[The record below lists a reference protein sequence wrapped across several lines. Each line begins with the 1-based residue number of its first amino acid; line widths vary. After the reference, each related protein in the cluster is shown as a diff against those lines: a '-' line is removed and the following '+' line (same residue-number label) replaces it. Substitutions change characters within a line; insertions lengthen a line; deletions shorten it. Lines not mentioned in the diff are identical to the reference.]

1 MQALQSGEV
10 GVFVSINIVG
20 IGEALFDVY
29 LDRGPDREVLGGAPL
44 NFAVHA
50 NRLASRLGMRAAP
63 VSRVGWDARGERIK
77 ARLASLGVSDE
88 YLQPDI
94 DHPTGTVEVSLDAAG
109 QPSYVISPQC
119 AWDFLQFTNE
129 FEELAAKCDAVC
141 FGTLAQRRD
150 GAREAIEAF
159 LAKAEN
165 AIRLF
170 DVNLRQDFYDLS
182 MLRRG
187 CALATDLKVN
197 ESELE
202 VLSEVLDLQGDP
214 VAALFERFPME
225 RLLLTRGDR
234 GCVLFGANNSRLEGK
249 MVSYPA
255 ALGADAVGAGDAAA
269 AGFVIGLLAKMSDG
283 QVLELANH
291 MGAWVAS
298 QPGATPE
305 LPYSILDL
313 AMVRTSA

>member
-1 MQALQSGEV
+1 
-10 GVFVSINIVG
+10 
-20 IGEALFDVY
+20 
-29 LDRGPDREVLGGAPL
+29 
-44 NFAVHA
+44 
-50 NRLASRLGMRAAP
+50 
-63 VSRVGWDARGERIK
+63 
-77 ARLASLGVSDE
+77 
-88 YLQPDI
+88 
-94 DHPTGTVEVSLDAAG
+94 
-109 QPSYVISPQC
+109 
-119 AWDFLQFTNE
+119 
-129 FEELAAKCDAVC
+129 
-141 FGTLAQRRD
+141 
-150 GAREAIEAF
+150 
-159 LAKAEN
+159 
-165 AIRLF
+165 
-170 DVNLRQDFYDLS
+170 

-255 ALGADAVGAGDAAA
+255 AAGADAIGAGDAAA

>member
-1 MQALQSGEV
+1 MQALQSAEV
-10 GVFVSINIVG
+10 GVFLSIDIVG

-29 LDRGPDREVLGGAPL
+29 PDREVLGGAPL

-50 NRLASRLGMRAAP
+50 NRLASRLGMQAAP
-63 VSRVGWDARGERIK
+63 VSRIGWDARGERMK
-77 ARLASLGVSDE
+77 SRLASLGVSDE

-94 DHPTGTVEVSLDAAG
+94 DHPTGTVEVSLDAEG
-109 QPSYVISPQC
+109 QPSYVIPPQC
-119 AWDFLQFTNE
+119 AWDFLQFSSE
-129 FEELAAKCDAVC
+129 FEALASRCQAVC

-150 GAREAIEAF
+150 GARETIEAF
-159 LAKAEN
+159 LTKAEN

-187 CALATDLKVN
+187 CALATVLKVN
-197 ESELE
+197 EQELE
-202 VLSEVLDLQGDP
+202 VLSELLDLSGDP
-214 VAALFERFPME
+214 VAALFGRFPME

-234 GCVLFGANNSRLEGK
+234 GCILFGANNTKLEGK
-249 MVSYPA
+249 MISYPA
-255 ALGADAVGAGDAAA
+255 APDADAVGAGDAAA
-269 AGFVIGLLAKMSDG
+269 AGFVIGLLAKMTDG

-298 QPGATPE
+298 QPGASPT
-305 LPYSILDL
+305 LPAHILDMV
-313 AMVRTSA
+313 MVRTSA